1 MSEKQHETCMVQSD
15 KYIIERGHKT
25 AGWGNQFD
33 VYLGASRRGFASTV
47 LSRERDDDNTT
58 RPKHYYAITNQ
69 LLTYAVG
76 GRAGGSVGRAALK
89 SLSYLQYLIG
99 VS

>member
-1 MSEKQHETCMVQSD
+1 MKHAWYKVIST
-15 KYIIERGHKT
+15 KYIFERGHKT

-58 RPKHYYAITNQ
+58 RPKHYYYAITNQ

-76 GRAGGSVGRAALK
+76 GREGWVRRTSGLEIV
-89 SLSYLQYLIG
+89 I
-99 VS
+99 VSTACIEQ

>member
-1 MSEKQHETCMVQSD
+1 MVQSD
-15 KYIIERGHKT
+15 KYIIFERGHKT

-33 VYLGASRRGFASTV
+33 VYLGASRRGFAFS

-58 RPKHYYAITNQ
+58 RPKHNYAITNQ

-76 GRAGGSVGRAALK
+76 GREGWVRRTSGLEIVIVSTIL
-89 SLSYLQYLIG
+89 G
-99 VS
+99 VIDN